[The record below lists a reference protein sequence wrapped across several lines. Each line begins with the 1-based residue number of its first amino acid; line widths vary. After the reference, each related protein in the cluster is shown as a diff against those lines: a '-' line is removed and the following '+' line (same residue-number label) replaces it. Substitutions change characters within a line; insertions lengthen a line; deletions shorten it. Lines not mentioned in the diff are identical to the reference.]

1 MPVHFVFEGKPL
13 LDVKNGAS
21 NTRESKKKKGER
33 ERLLLKVVAG
43 MLFWK
48 RDAVPFGPRVP

>member
-1 MPVHFVFEGKPL
+1 MGHQIR
-13 LDVKNGAS
+13 VKA
-21 NTRESKKKKGER
+21 KKKKG

>member
-1 MPVHFVFEGKPL
+1 MLVHFLFEGKPL

-21 NTRESKKKKGER
+21 NTRESKKEKER

-48 RDAVPFGPRVP
+48 RDAVPFGPHVP